1 VATACPSCG
10 AEHAPGARF
19 CSECGAPLRLACPGC
34 GADQPAAA
42 TFCSECGTELR
53 TSPGGG
59 DAVDERQERRVVTVL
74 FADLAGSTALG
85 EKLDPEDVRE
95 LQGEL
100 FGLINR
106 EVERYGGTTEKFA
119 GDAVLAV
126 FGIPQA
132 HEDDAER
139 AVRTALA
146 LQNGFGSFVERV
158 RGRHGADVALRIG
171 VNTGDV
177 VAGRQSAARGE
188 LMVSGDAVN
197 VAARLQ
203 QHARPG
209 EVLVGQRTQ
218 SATSRTISYRE
229 HEPIAAKGKSEP
241 VAAWL
246 AVSAASE
253 LEPSPRGLGGLTA
266 PLVGRDEELAVLT
279 AVAARVERER
289 APQLVT
295 LFGPAGVGK
304 SRLLAEL
311 VARLPEG
318 RLVKGRCLPYG
329 EEITLWPLAEAAKT
343 HAGILETDPSE
354 VALVKL
360 RAAIESVVPADQ
372 VERVLE
378 AAAWT
383 IGFSLP
389 GGSTA
394 GIDPHEAVRRLQ
406 EGWRRYVAALGREQP
421 TVVAI
426 EDIHWASGAL
436 LDLIEQLAE
445 TLADTQV
452 LLVCTAR
459 LEVLEQR
466 PTWGAGKQNATALAL
481 APLSADD
488 SGRLVSS
495 LLGEAEIPDGVRERV
510 LASAEGNPFYLEEML
525 HMLIEQGAL
534 ERQNGGW
541 VSTERLTE
549 VSIPDSVQGVIAA
562 RIDLLEGEPRDALR
576 RCSAVGRTFWPAAV
590 GVDDGVISSLVRS
603 GLVSDSLES
612 VVAGTREFAFKH
624 ALTRDVAYATLP
636 RPERREL
643 HRRIAEWIQEMA
655 PDRGGETVELA
666 AYHYGQAL
674 AYGEDDPAVSR
685 RAFELLIAASDA
697 AFARAAFHT
706 ARLQLDRAREL
717 AADDVQ
723 RAETEVGLA
732 QLDMTEALF
741 ARALDRLDTAEALL
755 GHGDARLLAEA
766 LALRSR
772 VCWLSGRWDEAL
784 ESSHRAVDALAGL
797 PESPQLARAL
807 ARRSQLEMLKQRPES
822 VEHAREAAAV
832 ARRVGDAFAE
842 VNARIN
848 IFTQVATDGVPP
860 DPRELAAIID
870 EAAKAG
876 IYEEAFRAVV
886 NFTWSANGFMPLDR
900 MELLLSELRH
910 RLGDVEAPLSIGP
923 YLELSRAM
931 VILVPMG
938 NWVEADR
945 VIEALPPVI
954 GTSSHMVRLWVAGGL
969 AFRRGDLRT
978 AEPLLAELRP
988 EALRSGEP
996 QRIIPMASAV
1006 LPWLA
1011 CTDRQELRV
1020 ATVEVLD
1027 EVDRAW
1033 PPVLDTVPVVRAL
1046 AAAEEDE
1053 LLARVTA
1060 SINATPTVTALS
1072 RTAVLVGEALL
1083 ALLHGRAAEAVAP
1096 LEEGIERQRELRRTY
1111 DAACLELEL
1120 ARALEAAGRS
1130 EEAREVQM
1138 RADAVLEPL
1147 GCVNPF

>member
-1 VATACPSCG
+1 M
-10 AEHAPGARF
+10 
-19 CSECGAPLRLACPGC
+19 CGAPLRLACPGC

-42 TFCSECGTELR
+42 TFCSECGTDLR
-53 TSPGGG
+53 ASPGGD

-126 FGIPQA
+126 FGIPLA

-146 LQNGFGSFVERV
+146 LQAGFGSFVERV

-177 VAGRQSAARGE
+177 VAGRESAARGE

-203 QHARPG
+203 QHAQPG
-209 EVLVGQRTQ
+209 EVLAGQRTQ

-241 VAAWL
+241 VAAWV

-253 LEPSPRGLGGLTA
+253 LEPSPRGLGGLAA

-311 VARLPEG
+311 VARLPEA

-329 EEITLWPLAEAAKT
+329 EEITLWPLAEAAKA
-343 HAGILETDPSE
+343 HAGILDTDPAE

-360 RAAIESVVPADQ
+360 RGAVESVVPADQ

-389 GGSTA
+389 GGSNA

-426 EDIHWASGAL
+426 EDIHWASGSL

-445 TLADTQV
+445 TLADTKV

-466 PTWGAGKQNATALAL
+466 PTWGAGKQNATALSL
-481 APLSADD
+481 APLSAAD

-495 LLGEAEIPDGVRERV
+495 LLGEAEIPEGVRDRV

-525 HMLIEQGAL
+525 NMLIEQGAL
-534 ERQNGGW
+534 ERRNGGW
-541 VSTERLTE
+541 ASTERLAE

-590 GVDDGVISSLVRS
+590 GVDDSVISSLVRS

-685 RAFELLIAASDA
+685 RAFELLIAASKA
-697 AFARAAFHT
+697 AFARAAFHS
-706 ARLQLDRAREL
+706 ARLQLERAREL

-723 RAETEVGLA
+723 RADAEIGLA
-732 QLDMTEALF
+732 QLDMTEALLS
-741 ARALDRLDTAEALL
+741 RSLERLDAAEALL
-755 GHGDARLLAEA
+755 GHEDAPLLAEA

-784 ESSHRAVDALAGL
+784 VSSNRAVEALAGL

-807 ARRSQLEMLKQRPES
+807 ARRSQLEMLKQKAES

-848 IFTQVATDGVPP
+848 IFTQEAADGVPP
-860 DPRELAAIID
+860 DPNELAAIID

-876 IYEEAFRAVV
+876 VYEEAFRAIV
-886 NFTWSANGFMPLDR
+886 NFTWSANGFIPLDR
-900 MELLLSELRH
+900 LELLLWQLRH
-910 RLGDVEAPLSIGP
+910 RLGEVEAPLSIGP

-931 VILVPMG
+931 VILVPTG
-938 NWVEADR
+938 SWVEATR
-945 VIEALPPVI
+945 VIEAQPSDI
-954 GTSSHMVRLWVAGGL
+954 SATSHLVRLWVAGGL
-969 AFRRGDLRT
+969 AFRRGDLET

-988 EALRSGEP
+988 EALGSGEP
-996 QRIIPMASAV
+996 QRIIPMACAV

-1011 CTDRQELRV
+1011 HTDRKELRV
-1020 ATVEVLD
+1020 ATEEVLD
-1027 EVDRAW
+1027 HVDRAW
-1033 PPVLDTVPVVRAL
+1033 PPVLDSVPVVRAL
-1046 AAAEEDE
+1046 AAAEETD

-1060 SINATPTVTALS
+1060 SIGATPTLGALS
-1072 RTAVLVGEALL
+1072 RTAVIVGEALL
-1083 ALLHGRAAEAVAP
+1083 ALLEGRAAAAVAP
-1096 LEEGIERQRELRRTY
+1096 LEEAVERQQALRRTY

-1120 ARALEAAGRS
+1120 ARALEAAGRAD
-1130 EEAREVQM
+1130 EAREVQV
-1138 RADAVLEPL
+1138 RVDAVLEPL

>member
-1 VATACPSCG
+1 
-10 AEHAPGARF
+10 
-19 CSECGAPLRLACPGC
+19 
-34 GADQPAAA
+34 
-42 TFCSECGTELR
+42 
-53 TSPGGG
+53 
-59 DAVDERQERRVVTVL
+59 
-74 FADLAGSTALG
+74 
-85 EKLDPEDVRE
+85 
-95 LQGEL
+95 
-100 FGLINR
+100 
-106 EVERYGGTTEKFA
+106 
-119 GDAVLAV
+119 
-126 FGIPQA
+126 
-132 HEDDAER
+132 
-139 AVRTALA
+139 
-146 LQNGFGSFVERV
+146 
-158 RGRHGADVALRIG
+158 
-171 VNTGDV
+171 
-177 VAGRQSAARGE
+177 
-188 LMVSGDAVN
+188 VSGDAVN

-203 QHARPG
+203 QHAQPG

-218 SATSRTISYRE
+218 SASSRTISYRA

-241 VAAWL
+241 VAAWV

-253 LEPSPRGLGGLTA
+253 LEPSPRGMGGLTA

-295 LFGPAGVGK
+295 LFGSAGVGK

-311 VARLPEG
+311 VARLPG
-318 RLVKGRCLPYG
+318 ARLVTGRCLPYG
-329 EEITLWPLAEAAKT
+329 EEITFWPLAEAAKT
-343 HAGILETDPSE
+343 HAGILDTDPAE

-360 RAAIESVVPADQ
+360 QAAIESVVPGDQ

-389 GGSTA
+389 GGSTD

-406 EGWRRYVAALGREQP
+406 EGWRRYVAALGREQL
-421 TVVAI
+421 TVLAI

-466 PTWGAGKQNATALAL
+466 PTWGAGKQNATALSL
-481 APLSADD
+481 APLSAAD

-495 LLGEAEIPDGVRERV
+495 LLGEAEIPAGVRDRV
-510 LASAEGNPFYLEEML
+510 LASAEGNPFFVEEML
-525 HMLIEQGAL
+525 NMLIEQGAI
-534 ERQNGGW
+534 ERRNGGW
-541 VSTERLTE
+541 VSTDRLAE
-549 VSIPDSVQGVIAA
+549 VPIPDSVQGVIAA

-590 GVDDGVISSLVRS
+590 GVNEDVISSLVRS

-636 RPERREL
+636 RPERRDL
-643 HRRIAEWIQEMA
+643 HRRIGEWIQEMS
-655 PDRGGETVELA
+655 PDRSGETVELA

-674 AYGEDDPAVSR
+674 TYGEDDQAVSR
-685 RAFELLIAASDA
+685 RAFELLVAASQA
-697 AFARAAFHT
+697 ALARAAFHS
-706 ARLQLDRAREL
+706 ARLQLDRALEL
-717 AADDVQ
+717 AADDVR
-723 RAETEVGLA
+723 RAEAEIALA
-732 QLDMTEALF
+732 QLDMTDGLLPRSLE
-741 ARALDRLDTAEALL
+741 RLDAAEALL
-755 GHGDARLLAEA
+755 GTDEARLLAEA

-784 ESSHRAVDALAGL
+784 VSSNRAVEALAGM

-807 ARRSQLEMLKQRPES
+807 ARRSQLEMLKQKPES
-822 VEHAREAAAV
+822 VDHAREAAAV

-848 IFTQVATDGVPP
+848 IFTQEAADGRPP
-860 DPRELAAIID
+860 DPHELAAVID

-900 MELLLSELRH
+900 MELLLTELRH

-931 VILVPMG
+931 VIFIPAG

-945 VIEALPPVI
+945 LIAAQPSDISASAHL
-954 GTSSHMVRLWVAGGL
+954 VRLWLAGGL
-969 AFRRGDLRT
+969 AFRRGDLET

-988 EALRSGEP
+988 LAMSSREP
-996 QRIIPMASAV
+996 QRIIPMAGAV

-1011 CTDRQELRV
+1011 FTDREELRSM
-1020 ATVEVLD
+1020 TEEVLAG
-1027 EVDRAW
+1027 VDRAW
-1033 PPVLDTVPVVRAL
+1033 PPVLDSVPVVRAL
-1046 AAAEEDE
+1046 AAAEEPE
-1053 LLARVTA
+1053 LLARVTR
-1060 SINATPTVTALS
+1060 SIGDSPTVSALS
-1072 RTAVLVGEALL
+1072 RTALLVGDALVALL
-1083 ALLHGRAAEAVAP
+1083 EDRPAEAVAP
-1096 LEEGIERQRELRRTY
+1096 LEEAVARQRELRRTY
-1111 DAACLELEL
+1111 DVACLELEL
-1120 ARALEAAGRS
+1120 SRALEAAGKGD
-1130 EEAREVQM
+1130 EAREAKA
-1138 RADAVLEPL
+1138 RADAVLDPL